1 MSASI
6 STVLATAFLA
16 GALALPGVG
25 PAGRIGEFTRDPKA
39 PRDGPGNTSRWGKQQ
54 KRWDKHRIASDIE
67 LFAACFRAGLPAAAA
82 AAAVAESYQQGGQDE
97 ARNEG
102 ENVGDT
108 GESGQLA
115 QLGQLWRRVVAYS
128 ELGIEPERAWAVMHG
143 VPGCEELASTVTL
156 SHASGSAVA
165 DSCDR
170 IAESLRADAADDATA
185 AAERAGVLISIPLAA
200 FFLPA
205 FFVLGLAPVVIGLGS
220 DMFGGG

>member
-1 MSASI
+1 MSAQI
-6 STVLATAFLA
+6 STVLAAAFFA
-16 GALALPGVG
+16 AACALPGVG
-25 PAGRIGEFTRDPKA
+25 PADRIGESARDPKA
-39 PRDGPGNTSRWGKQQ
+39 PRDGPSNSRAWGKQQ
-54 KRWDKHRIASDIE
+54 VRWDKHRIASDIE

-82 AAAVAESYQQGGQDE
+82 AAAVAESHQHSDQ
-97 ARNEG
+97 NEENNQG
-102 ENVGDT
+102 ENVGNT
-108 GESGQLA
+108 GESGQPA

-156 SHASGSAVA
+156 SQSSGTAVA

-170 IAESLRADAADDATA
+170 IADALRADAADDATA